1 MIINLKGNEVALS
14 GSGNGNNFSTASCIK
29 VNVTSNAVIEL
40 RSVDSEGGHTL
51 IGNTTLLATNT
62 YFIEKDH
69 TDLIKL
75 VSGTAVGT
83 PVGFTIS

>member
-1 MIINLKGNEVALS
+1 M
-14 GSGNGNNFSTASCIK
+14 
-29 VNVTSNAVIEL
+29 
-40 RSVDSEGGHTL
+40 DSEGAHTL

-69 TDLIKL
+69 TDLVRL